1 MRIGIIGTGK
11 HGSRY
16 ANHIVHD
23 IDGLELAAIS
33 RRSEEGRAQAA
44 QWQCSWYKDWQQLV
58 ADEQVEAV
66 ISVVPPALNLA
77 IARSC
82 AARNKPLLLE
92 KPLADSAEAAA
103 EIVNLYR
110 ECNLQLTTGQT
121 LRYNQVIGT
130 FKKNLPGLGT
140 LHSFSANQ
148 RLEPSTLSWHEQP
161 ELAGA
166 GVSFHTSI
174 HVFDALRFI
183 TGRDVARVMAVTG
196 SLCNAVLEDLLLV
209 LVELDNGVVG
219 TVDCSKV
226 GRARSGRFEFVCS
239 DGQLVGDQVH
249 NSCVRIVG
257 MDIQPVDCGE
267 PVGTIIPL
275 LRDWQRF
282 LSGRGE
288 NPISGADG
296 LQAVQIC
303 AACLESARSRSW
315 VDVQRTVVVRD

>member
-33 RRSEEGRAQAA
+33 RRSEKGRTQAE
-44 QWQCSWYKDWQQLV
+44 QWQCSWYADWQQLV
-58 ADEQVEAV
+58 ADERVEAL
-66 ISVVPPALNLA
+66 ISAVPPTLNLS

-82 AARNKPLLLE
+82 AAYNKPLLLE
-92 KPLADSAEAAA
+92 KPLADSATAAA

-110 ECNLQLTTGQT
+110 ERNLPLTTGQT
-121 LRYNQVIGT
+121 LRYNQVIRT
-130 FKKNLPGLGT
+130 LKEKLPELGT

-166 GVSFHTSI
+166 GVSFHTAV
-174 HVFDALRFI
+174 HVFDALRYI
-183 TGRDVARVMAVTG
+183 TGRDIVRVMAVTG
-196 SLCNAVLEDLLLV
+196 NNYNAVLEDLLLA
-209 LVELDNGVVG
+209 LIELDNGVRG

-226 GRARSGRFEFVCS
+226 ARARSGQFEFVCS
-239 DGQLVGDQVH
+239 DGQLIGDQVH
-249 NSCVRIVG
+249 NSCAQTIG
-257 MDIQPVDCGE
+257 MDIHPVDCGE

-275 LRDWQRF
+275 LKDWQRF
-282 LSGRGE
+282 LSGRGD

-296 LQAVQIC
+296 LRAVQIC
-303 AACLESARSRSW
+303 EACLKSARKASW
-315 VDVQRTVVVRD
+315 VDVT